1 MTGKPHSIEAEQC
14 LLGAVLMNQSVFD
27 VLDRKHRIVPADFF
41 EPLHAHLFERLQDLH
56 SAGQRIDIGLTVAA
70 LGSDASLE
78 IPGGLTIGQ
87 YVARLA
93 AGATTIIN
101 APDYARTILDLHD
114 RRSLLAV
121 ADALAISA
129 SHVAPLDAA
138 TAAINQLDEIASS
151 RSATAAASMDIGEAA
166 HRSMERLTVAMQNP
180 GKIAGLTT
188 GLSDLDAKL
197 GGAQRGDLI
206 VLAGRPGMG
215 KSAIAACIARA
226 MAEASH
232 PVMFFSLEM
241 GAINLADRL
250 LTDIAFD
257 HRGPIEYDAVVKGG
271 LTTAQHHKIVEAE
284 RRLRWLPVRV
294 DPQAGLSVSQIAS
307 RARQHAN
314 RLERQG
320 KRLGAVIIDHMHIVA
335 SSGRYAGQRVQELS
349 ETSAALKALA
359 KELDA
364 PVIALAQLNRSVET
378 RDDKRP
384 GLADLRDSGAIEQDA
399 DVVLFAFREEYY
411 LRTKGHDRASEDMRI
426 ARFFEVKDQLEIII
440 AKNRNGPVGT
450 VELFCN
456 IACNAIRDAAV
467 QQ

>member
-1 MTGKPHSIEAEQC
+1 MKPHSIEAEQC
-14 LLGAVLMNQSVFD
+14 LLGAILINQSVFD
-27 VLDRKHRIVPADFF
+27 VLDRKHRLVPADFF
-41 EPLHAHLFERLQDLH
+41 EPLHANLFERMQAMH
-56 SAGQRIDIGLTVAA
+56 SAGQRIDVGLTIAG
-70 LGSDASLE
+70 LGTEANIE
-78 IPGGLTIGQ
+78 IPGGVTFGQ

-93 AGATTIIN
+93 AAASTIIN
-101 APDYARTILDLHD
+101 APDYARTIRDLHD

-121 ADALAISA
+121 ADALAANA

-138 TAAINQLDEIASS
+138 TAAINLLDEIASS
-151 RSATAAASMDIGEAA
+151 RSVTAAASMDIGEAA
-166 HRSMERLTVAMQNP
+166 HRSMERLTLAMQNP

-226 MAEASH
+226 MAETSH

-257 HRGPIEYDAVVKGG
+257 HRDPIEYDAVVKGG

-320 KRLGAVIIDHMHIVA
+320 KPLGAVIIDHMHIVA

-411 LRTKGHDRASEDMRI
+411 LRAKGHDRASEDMRI

-440 AKNRNGPVGT
+440 AKNRNGPIGT
-450 VELFCN
+450 VDLFCN
-456 IACNAIRDAAV
+456 IACNAIRHAAV
-467 QQ
+467 RS